1 MLEYPYK
8 HIRNA
13 SLPLIAVTLSKS
25 DGIQLPPILAL
36 VDSGAN
42 ISLFT
47 AEVAELLGLE
57 LTAGTHTHLGGI
69 KDGVNAYIHQVNCTI
84 GRYSC
89 NCRIAFSEELTT
101 DFQILGRLD
110 FFEKYT
116 ILFDETDQKLYLTP
130 RVT

>member
-8 HIRNA
+8 RIRDA
-13 SLPLIAVTLSKS
+13 SLPLIPVILRKS
-25 DGIQLPPILAL
+25 DGIQLPPLLAL
-36 VDSGAN
+36 VDSGAS

-47 AEVAELLGLE
+47 AEVAELLELE
-57 LTAGTHTHLGGI
+57 LTAGTPTTLVGI
-69 KDGVNAYIHQVNCTI
+69 KDGVDAYVHAVNCTI
-84 GRYSC
+84 GWYSC

-110 FFEKYT
+110 FFEKCT
-116 ILFDETDQKLYLTP
+116 VLFDETDQKLYLTP